1 MGPLS
6 AKSRHP
12 SAVDRF
18 AKSPPL
24 ASPHPFQSLFPP
36 RFPLLAPRT
45 KSQVIKYFLG
55 DGVARSAP
63 PPYCIT
69 WSVPMCTPCVHLMS
83 LTPVLSVVYPNFP
96 ARFAPPPLACFAPI
110 QDTFCN
116 FLAFFDEMRPSVRM
130 HFLGNPIAF
139 LKRNKI
145 LTEGAGFVTES
156 LITLGDWQL
165 SLNAGSL

>member
-45 KSQVIKYFLG
+45 KSQVIKHFLG

-69 WSVPMCTPCVHLMS
+69 WSVPMCTSYESHAGSVRG
-83 LTPVLSVVYPNFP
+83 LSELSR
-96 ARFAPPPLACFAPI
+96 ALRAPLLACFAPI

-130 HFLGNPIAF
+130 RFLGNPIVF